1 MTSSIV
7 MHQTKIIMMKTNII
21 TNLEMEITELK
32 VNKLN
37 K

>member
-1 MTSSIV
+1 MTSFIV
-7 MHQTKIIMMKTNII
+7 MQQTKIIMMKTNII

-32 VNKLN
+32 VNKQN